1 MRTNMA
7 AHVNVLQ
14 QYWEKGLI
22 ATKSVEQKK
31 LADEV
36 AQKTGLSYMQ
46 VKVSLRSYNNA
57 ITN

>member
-14 QYWEKGLI
+14 QYREKGLI

-36 AQKTGLSYMQ
+36 AQKTGLSYVQ
-46 VKVSLRSYNNA
+46 VKVSLRLYNNT